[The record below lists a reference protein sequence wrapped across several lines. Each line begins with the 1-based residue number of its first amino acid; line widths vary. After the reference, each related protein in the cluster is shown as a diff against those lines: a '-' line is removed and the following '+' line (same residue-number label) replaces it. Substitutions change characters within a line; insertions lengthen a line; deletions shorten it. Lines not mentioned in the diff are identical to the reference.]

1 MSAKVDCVIEVF
13 MPASVRFIDRLK
25 KAARLDPVRKEV
37 ELDSGDVVEM
47 WITPL
52 TAAERDRAKKDAR
65 SDDPTAF
72 ALQLLVR
79 KAKDENGQPLFSPGD
94 IAELRN
100 EIRDSDLQKLMLAV
114 VDSGDSEEEPLDMK
128 SSTAGAE

>member
-1 MSAKVDCVIEVF
+1 MSAKVSCVIEVF

-25 KAARLDPVRKEV
+25 KAARLDPIRREV

-47 WITPL
+47 WVTPM

-79 KAKDENGQPLFSPGD
+79 KAKDENGQPLFSAGD
-94 IAELRN
+94 VAVLRN

-114 VDSGDSEEEPLDMK
+114 VGGDDSEEEPLDMK
-128 SSTAGAE
+128 SDSAGAE

>member
-1 MSAKVDCVIEVF
+1 
-13 MPASVRFIDRLK
+13 MPASVRFIDKLK
-25 KAARLDPVRKEV
+25 KAARLDPIRREV

-47 WITPL
+47 WVTPM

-79 KAKDENGQPLFSPGD
+79 KAKDENGQPLFSAGD
-94 IAELRN
+94 VAVLRN

-114 VDSGDSEEEPLDMK
+114 VGGDDSEEEPLDMK
-128 SSTAGAE
+128 SDSAGAE

>member
-1 MSAKVDCVIEVF
+1 MSAKVSCVIEVF
-13 MPASVRFIDRLK
+13 MPASVRFIDKLK
-25 KAARLDPVRKEV
+25 KAARLDPIRREV

-47 WITPL
+47 WVTPM

-79 KAKDENGQPLFSPGD
+79 KAKDENGQPLFSAGD
-94 IAELRN
+94 VAVLRN

-114 VDSGDSEEEPLDMK
+114 VGGDDSEEEPLDMK
-128 SSTAGAE
+128 SDSAGAE